1 MYDNEI
7 SNLIPEIKAPLDI
20 LFAKATVNYESKI
33 LSGFFP
39 SKLQAY
45 PKIKDLESFTSIMS
59 IEITMAIQLVLI
71 IGKNKGAQFGF
82 KE

>member
-45 PKIKDLESFTSIMS
+45 PKFYFHNVDRDHNGHSIS
-59 IEITMAIQLVLI
+59 A
-71 IGKNKGAQFGF
+71 NHW
-82 KE
+82 